1 MMRQLRSHMH
11 GGELFSARLPKII
24 GDLMKSN
31 QDQHLRPEVERTAT
45 QMMEEREKE
54 LALKS
59 KRESVKLLKIPLMEF
74 QMRRCN
80 EQ

>member
-1 MMRQLRSHMH
+1 MMRQLRTHMH

-24 GDLMKSN
+24 SDLMKSN

-54 LALKS
+54 IALKS
-59 KRESVKLLKIPLMEF
+59 KKE
-74 QMRRCN
+74 
-80 EQ
+80 

>member
-1 MMRQLRSHMH
+1 MH

-59 KRESVKLLKIPLMEF
+59 KRIIENSAYGISNAPI
-74 QMRRCN
+74 
-80 EQ
+80 